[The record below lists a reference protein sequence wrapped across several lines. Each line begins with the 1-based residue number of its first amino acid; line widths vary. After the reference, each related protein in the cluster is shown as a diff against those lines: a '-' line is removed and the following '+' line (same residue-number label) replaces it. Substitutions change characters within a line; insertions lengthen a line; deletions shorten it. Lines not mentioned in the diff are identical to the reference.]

1 MTPEIVPRWEWRTFG
16 DSFGPAE
23 ESFAAL
29 TPERVQESDELYLLS
44 TADGDTVKVR
54 DELMDVKH
62 LEHVDDDGLEQWLPV
77 MKAGFPLLA
86 EDVGAVLAALRV
98 TAPAFERDAYTLDQ
112 LLDEI
117 VRPRDDLRSVPVHK
131 RRQRYTIGGCTSEL
145 TDVRA
150 DGSSTRTIALETED
164 AARVIA
170 AVRELGLESRPNT
183 SYPRGL
189 KALLGF
195 GATAGGDR

>member
-16 DSFGPAE
+16 DSFGAAE
-23 ESFAAL
+23 KSFAAL
-29 TPERVQESDELYLLS
+29 TPERVQESDEIYLLS

-77 MKAGFPLLA
+77 MKAGFPLPA
-86 EDVGAVLAALRV
+86 ADVGAVLGSLRV
-98 TAPAFERDAYTLDQ
+98 TAPALERDAYTLDQ

-117 VRPRDDLRSVPVHK
+117 VRPHDELRDVQVHK

-170 AVRELGLESRPNT
+170 AVRELGLESRSNT

-195 GATAGGDR
+195 GPAAGVDG

>member
-16 DSFGPAE
+16 DSFGPADA
-23 ESFAAL
+23 SFAAL
-29 TPERVQESDELYLLS
+29 TPERVQESDEIYLLS
-44 TADGDTVKVR
+44 TAEGDTVKIR

-62 LEHVDDDGLEQWLPV
+62 LEHVDADGLEEWLPV
-77 MKAGFPLLA
+77 MKAGFPLPAADLS
-86 EDVGAVLAALRV
+86 AVLASLRV
-98 TAPAFERDAYTLDQ
+98 AAPPREREEYTLDQ
-112 LLDEI
+112 LLDEV
-117 VRPRDDLRSVPVHK
+117 VRPNADLRAVEVYK

-150 DGSSTRTIALETED
+150 DGSSTRTIAIEQED
-164 AARVIA
+164 PARVIA
-170 AVRELGLESRPNT
+170 AVRELGLESRLNT

-195 GATAGGDR
+195 GLDD

>member
-16 DSFGPAE
+16 DGFGPADA
-23 ESFAAL
+23 SFAAL
-29 TPERVQESDELYLLS
+29 TPERVQESDEIYVLS

-62 LEHVDDDGLEQWLPV
+62 LEHVDADGLEQWLPV
-77 MKAGFPLLA
+77 TKAGFPLPA
-86 EDVGAVLAALRV
+86 ADVAGVLTSLRV
-98 TAPAFERDAYTLDQ
+98 ASASLDREEYTLDQ
-112 LLDEI
+112 FLDRV
-117 VRPRDDLRSVPVHK
+117 VRPHEDLRAVEVHK

-145 TDVRA
+145 TDVVA
-150 DGSSTRTIALETED
+150 DGSSTRTIAIEQED
-164 AARVIA
+164 PARVIA

-195 GATAGGDR
+195 GVDG